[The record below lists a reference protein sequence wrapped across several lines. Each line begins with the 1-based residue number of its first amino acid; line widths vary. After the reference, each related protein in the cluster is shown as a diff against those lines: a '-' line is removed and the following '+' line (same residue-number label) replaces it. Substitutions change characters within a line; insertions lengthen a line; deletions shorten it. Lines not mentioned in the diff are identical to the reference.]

1 MVDVITRL
9 KVRGKLFEIIVDC
22 DKTIELKKKKNISS
36 ETVRDVLAI
45 DSVFSDYKKGFKPST
60 TDLKNAFG
68 TEQINEIAAKILADG
83 EIVLP
88 QEYREKEREAK
99 FKKIIDFLVK
109 NCIDPRTNA
118 PYTTERISSALKEAG
133 VRIDETRG
141 ADEQALIIIKQIEK
155 IIPIKIS
162 TIKLKITIPAAHT
175 GKAYGILQKFNKT
188 KEEWLSD
195 GSFSCIINLPAGM
208 QMDFYDKLNA
218 ITHGSALTEE
228 IKEE

>member
-9 KVRGKLFEIIVDC
+9 KVKGKLFEIIVDC
-22 DKTIELKKKKNISS
+22 DKAIELKKKKNISS

-45 DSVFSDYKKGFKPST
+45 DTVFSDYKKGFKPST

-68 TEQINEIAAKILADG
+68 TEQISEIATKILADG

-118 PYTTERISSALKEAG
+118 PYTAERISSALKEAG
-133 VRIDETRG
+133 ARIDETRG
-141 ADEQALIIIKQIEK
+141 ADEQALIIVKQIEK

-162 TIKLKITIPAAHT
+162 TIKLKITIQAAHT